1 MASARFPTPINNC
14 AASPVRGSD
23 RWVIQTP
30 GSAPV
35 IAIQTLSDFYPL
47 DGFYSRRADATGAD
61 GNYRLYE
68 IAGAGHIWSTQVAYT
83 PSGDEPVRAGFPAN
97 WWDRTATASRRR
109 SRPSTRS
116 TERWRT
122 RFAGCVTGSR
132 ADGRADPGDGSD
144 EPSAQPLTDAY
155 GECER
160 RRSTSRARRTSAT
173 RGVAAARARCFGDP
187 RSRSRS
193 RRSTRSTRSTATMFT
208 PSPRQPPPRSEDG

>member
-1 MASARFPTPINNC
+1 MLADGALVYDAYMPIAGARFPTPINNC

-83 PSGDEPVRAGFPAN
+83 PSGGEPVRAGFPAN
-97 WWDRTATASRRR
+97 WWDPYCNGEPTTFPSEYPIDGALANLFRWVRDGFPRRR
-109 SRPSTRS
+109 PR
-116 TERWRT
+116 
-122 RFAGCVTGSR
+122 GSR
-132 ADGRADPGDGSD
+132 
-144 EPSAQPLTDAY
+144 
-155 GECER
+155 
-160 RRSTSRARRTSAT
+160 
-173 RGVAAARARCFGDP
+173 
-187 RSRSRS
+187 
-193 RRSTRSTRSTATMFT
+193 
-208 PSPRQPPPRSEDG
+208 